1 MPHRHKPHRGSE
13 ESPGDK
19 RVRDPAATGTGGHQ
33 GNGRRDVLVVE
44 DDPEINELVGA
55 YARLAGFEYR
65 AALDGATALA
75 EVRRLAPAVIVLD
88 LMLPD
93 IDGFEICRRI
103 KGELG
108 RSDVPVIILTALDNK
123 ASRRQGLECGATEY
137 LTKPF
142 DPDRLIDTICRCAD
156 KENGDPKR

>member
-1 MPHRHKPHRGSE
+1 MPQRPEPQRDPEKA
-13 ESPGDK
+13 PGDEK
-19 RVRDPAATGTGGHQ
+19 DNDVTAAGPAGHH
-33 GNGRRDVLVVE
+33 GDGRRDVLVVE

-75 EVRRLAPAVIVLD
+75 EVRRLPPTVIVLD

-93 IDGFEICRRI
+93 FDGFEVCRRI

-108 RSDVPVIILTALDNK
+108 RSDIPIIILTALDNK
-123 ASRRQGLECGATEY
+123 ACRNEGVECGASEY

-142 DPDRLIDTICRCAD
+142 DPDRLIDTISRHA
-156 KENGDPKR
+156 G

>member
-1 MPHRHKPHRGSE
+1 MPQGPTPPRDPQE
-13 ESPGDK
+13 APGDEK
-19 RVRDPAATGTGGHQ
+19 ESSAVAVGLAAHLV
-33 GNGRRDVLVVE
+33 NGQRDVLVVE

-55 YARLAGFEYR
+55 YARLAGFHYR

-75 EVRRLAPAVIVLD
+75 EVRRLPPTVIVLD

-93 IDGFEICRRI
+93 FDGFEICRRI

-108 RSDVPVIILTALDNK
+108 RSDIPVIILTALDNK
-123 ASRRQGLECGATEY
+123 ACRREGLECGAAEY

-142 DPDRLIDTICRCAD
+142 DPDQLIDTISRY
-156 KENGDPKR
+156 G

>member
-1 MPHRHKPHRGSE
+1 MPQRPRLPGDPE
-13 ESPGDK
+13 ESPGDETECS
-19 RVRDPAATGTGGHQ
+19 AAAVGPVGHQ
-33 GNGRRDVLVVE
+33 VNGRRDVLVVE

-55 YARLAGFEYR
+55 YARIAGFEYR

-75 EVRRLAPAVIVLD
+75 EVRRLPPTVIVLD

-93 IDGFEICRRI
+93 FDGFEICRRI

-108 RSDVPVIILTALDNK
+108 RSDIPVIILTALDNK
-123 ASRRQGLECGATEY
+123 ACRREGLECGAAEY

-142 DPDRLIDTICRCAD
+142 DPDQLIDTISRYA
-156 KENGDPKR
+156 G

>member
-1 MPHRHKPHRGSE
+1 MPQRSKLHRDSE
-13 ESPGDK
+13 GSPGDAK
-19 RVRDPAATGTGGHQ
+19 EHDTAAVGTAVNQ
-33 GNGRRDVLVVE
+33 GDSHRDVLVVE

-75 EVRRLAPAVIVLD
+75 EVRRQAPAVIVLD

-93 IDGFEICRRI
+93 FDGFEICRRI

-108 RSDVPVIILTALDNK
+108 RGDIPVIILTALDNK
-123 ASRRQGLECGATEY
+123 ASRREGLECGAADY

-142 DPDRLIDTICRCAD
+142 DPDRLIDTICRHA
-156 KENGDPKR
+156 G

>member
-1 MPHRHKPHRGSE
+1 MPLRSKLGNSGG
-13 ESPGDK
+13 SPGDEQK
-19 RVRDPAATGTGGHQ
+19 TQAGTPGTAPPVANGHR
-33 GNGRRDVLVVE
+33 NVLVVE

-75 EVRRLAPAVIVLD
+75 EVRRQPPTVIVLD

-93 IDGFEICRRI
+93 FDGFEVCRRI
-103 KGELG
+103 KAELG
-108 RSDVPVIILTALDNK
+108 HPDIPVIILSALDNK
-123 ASRRQGLECGATEY
+123 TSRREGVQCGAAEY

-142 DPDRLIDTICRCAD
+142 DPDRLIDTISRY
-156 KENGDPKR
+156 GGVG